1 MKSKFFSTKE
11 KDADSTPSFLT
22 RRKFFSVSAAS
33 LAGLAFYPRLSG
45 QEKVDEHKPKPAPAP
60 SDIRTN
66 IEDALKVPRT
76 KASLPGRYPGKV
88 VRMSTGTASSEGKLD
103 PPRIKTAVEKGL
115 LELSGEKDV
124 PSALLQFV
132 SPSDVVGLK
141 VNPIGEKLLSTKPE
155 VVEVIID
162 GLLRAGLP
170 KKNIIIW
177 DRRLFQLH
185 EAGFTAERF
194 PGIEILGTEMRGPN
208 GEFYDDKGALW
219 SKDNID
225 REVPFYFADIEGK
238 YDKETLPYMV
248 NEGKESY
255 FSRIVTRRCSK
266 IINVPIL
273 KNAGPTVTLCLKNL
287 SYGSLSNTS
296 RLHKLWNKSV
306 VEPCA
311 FPVIRDKV
319 VLNIADGLQA
329 CYDGGPGAD
338 ARYIW
343 DANLMLFGTDPV
355 AVDMIAHEFIVKER
369 IKRGVQQLDDKRRRA
384 FLELAASLGLGL
396 ADSDKINVKEAALA

>member
-1 MKSKFFSTKE
+1 MKSRILSTKE
-11 KDADSTPSFLT
+11 KDACPGGHFLT

-33 LAGLAFYPRLSG
+33 LAGLAFHSHLTG
-45 QEKVDEHKPKPAPAP
+45 QEKVDEHKPKPASTPP
-60 SDIRTN
+60 DIPTN
-66 IEDALKVPRT
+66 IDEALKVPRT
-76 KASLPGRYPGKV
+76 KASLPGRYPGQV
-88 VRMSTGTASSEGKLD
+88 VRISTGMASSEGKLN
-103 PPRIKTAVEKGL
+103 PPKIKTAVEKGL
-115 LELSGEKDV
+115 LELSGEKDIR
-124 PSALLQFV
+124 SAWLQFV
-132 SPSDVVGLK
+132 SPPDVVGIK

-162 GLLRAGLP
+162 GLLQAGVP

-208 GEFYDDKGALW
+208 GEFYDDKGELW

-225 REVPFYFADIEGK
+225 REAPFYFADVEGK

-255 FSRIVTRRCSK
+255 FTRILTRRSTK
-266 IINVPIL
+266 VINVPIL

-296 RLHKLWNKSV
+296 RLHRLWMKSV
-306 VEPCA
+306 AEPCA
-311 FPVIRDKV
+311 FPALRDKV
-319 VLNIADGLQA
+319 VLNIVDGLQA
-329 CYDGGPGAD
+329 CYEGGPGAD
-338 ARYIW
+338 PRYIW

-355 AVDMIAHEFIVKER
+355 AVDAVGHEFIVKER
-369 IKRGVQQLDDKRRRA
+369 MKRGVQQLDDRKRRA
-384 FLELAASLGLGL
+384 FLDLAAGFGLGV
-396 ADSDKINVKEAALA
+396 AEPEKIKAKDITLT